1 MTPVEQFFDW
11 LEHTDISLW
20 VRGESLFAFP
30 FILVLH
36 TIGMGFAAG
45 TGAAV
50 ALRILGVAK
59 NVPLSALANFYPVLW
74 LALALNA
81 ASGVMLFLGYPYKAA
96 SNPVFYVKLALIG
109 LGLALA
115 VKIRAAVLAAL

>member
-1 MTPVEQFFDW
+1 MRRCPVTPVEQAFEW
-11 LEHTDISLW
+11 LEHTDLSLW

-74 LALALNA
+74 LALAFAFWSEAVQWVDLRIRSTGTGECQYGSIVTNS
-81 ASGVMLFLGYPYKAA
+81 ASPHSQA
-96 SNPVFYVKLALIG
+96 
-109 LGLALA
+109 
-115 VKIRAAVLAAL
+115 